1 MKIALNTINVFLGAL
16 LISCAS
22 VHPGNLGV
30 PVPGASGGG
39 PSLSV
44 SAQLVDELSDVHYAF
59 VSVTI
64 ENKSDT
70 IIRVHDGQVSLDA
83 AGAKVPNVLVGRD
96 LLAWIEGAK
105 AREKLQKENSRTLN
119 QFLVLGGLA
128 TSLVGVGTNNTTVG
142 AVGSGALAAGSI
154 RSFADS
160 ERDHRSQAEVAE
172 RFPGTHLSASYSIPA
187 GLFLRK
193 WIVFAKSSGETPRG
207 LFIHL
212 TLEDRSEEKHAV
224 ALQ

>member
-1 MKIALNTINVFLGAL
+1 MKTVLRTISLFVAVL
-16 LISCAS
+16 LVSCAS

-30 PVPGASGGG
+30 AVPGDSK

-44 SAQLVDELSDVHYAF
+44 SAQLVGELSDPNYAF

-64 ENKSDT
+64 ENKSGN

-83 AGAKVPNVLVGRD
+83 AGTNSPNVLVGKD
-96 LLAWIEGAK
+96 LIAWIDAAK
-105 AREKLQKENSRTLN
+105 SREKLQRENSRTLN
-119 QFLVLGGLA
+119 QFLVFGGLA
-128 TSLVGVGTNNTTVG
+128 TSLVGVGTNNSTVG
-142 AVGSGALAAGSI
+142 AVGGGVFAAGSL
-154 RSFADS
+154 RSFSDS
-160 ERDHRSQAEVAE
+160 EGHRRSEAEVAE
-172 RFPGTHLSASYSIPA
+172 RLPETHLGSSYSIPA

-193 WIVFAKSSGETPRG
+193 WVVFAKSAGKTPPG
-207 LFIHL
+207 LFIQL